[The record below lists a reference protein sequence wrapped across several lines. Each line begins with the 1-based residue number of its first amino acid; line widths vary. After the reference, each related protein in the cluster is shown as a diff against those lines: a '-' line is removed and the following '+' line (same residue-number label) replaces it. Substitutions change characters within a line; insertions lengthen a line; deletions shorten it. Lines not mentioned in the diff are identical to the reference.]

1 MEIGNALTNF
11 LIDLEMR
18 TGLLQA
24 WLNFG
29 SPTCNLFL
37 EDRRARISVL
47 WRKLTWRNRNL
58 SNHPVILFHQS
69 VSFLLGFPKISWNF
83 LLHTKFEVWSSL
95 SCRTKL
101 LTPRPTEHQTK
112 QPIWFEVRNSAVFIL
127 GNTIFFH
134 YTVQVWS
141 KQGVRLQ
148 CVNTNY
154 PVYPSCA

>member
-11 LIDLEMR
+11 LIALEMR

-37 EDRRARISVL
+37 EERRARISVL

-69 VSFLLGFPKISWNF
+69 VSFLLGFPILVEIFCYIPSLRFGQFCHVEPNF
-83 LLHTKFEVWSSL
+83 WLHD
-95 SCRTKL
+95 
-101 LTPRPTEHQTK
+101 RPNIK
-112 QPIWFEVRNSAVFIL
+112 QNNLRLEVRNSAVFIL